1 MYAALWDCRTERD
14 INLQKLTQADGMQ
27 TIRTLPKWVGSSA
40 VTRMNPRE
48 SELLCRISRPDKPY
62 RSNGRYPCKG
72 AYPEEPEQS
81 GSL

>member
-1 MYAALWDCRTERD
+1 MQAL
-14 INLQKLTQADGMQ
+14 
-27 TIRTLPKWVGSSA
+27 RTLLKWVGSSA

-48 SELLCRISRPDKPY
+48 SELLCRIRRPDKPY
-62 RSNGRYPCKG
+62 RSYGRYPLTG